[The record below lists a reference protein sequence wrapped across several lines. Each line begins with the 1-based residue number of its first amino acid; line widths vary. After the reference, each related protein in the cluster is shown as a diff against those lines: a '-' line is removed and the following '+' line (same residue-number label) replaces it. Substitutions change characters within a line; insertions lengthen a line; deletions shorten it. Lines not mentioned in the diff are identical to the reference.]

1 MRGRSTLASLGTLA
15 LLAAGCT
22 RRYQPAEYVIAT
34 ERISDLALTSPVR
47 IVGER
52 PAMAQEVVFSRM
64 GQSWT
69 ASYGDVTAVLV
80 GQLTKEIAKRGG
92 IVSDNAPK
100 SIRVTVLNIHA
111 HDTLVA
117 IEGSML
123 LRLQLG
129 DASPIQLSI
138 VNRSPANLY
147 RALNGTIARAVIQ
160 ILSNPDVRAYLGNMP
175 VPAGAQNAP
184 PADTI
189 GPLP

>member
-1 MRGRSTLASLGTLA
+1 
-15 LLAAGCT
+15 
-22 RRYQPAEYVIAT
+22 
-34 ERISDLALTSPVR
+34 
-47 IVGER
+47 
-52 PAMAQEVVFSRM
+52 M